1 MAALLLFP
9 RTSYLVLVTLRSLL
23 YFHRPSIKSIFLHLS
38 SSSDIRCNLSL
49 GSISNRVATLSLFP
63 NVRRLPVVFFSPI
76 LCLTPP
82 CCPAADTR
90 STSPPYAPN
99 ILMHTI
105 ARRSRHCPPD
115 RAAPPSRLKRIAA
128 HTIASPL
135 RFYLHSPSSSPQ
147 LRHLLPRS
155 PPPSPFALWPPP
167 PPSPPVISAGLSRS
181 SRPSHPPPRHLA
193 SSSLAARPSSAWLV
207 SGRGGKTMEAENGKE
222 KDRMRHGKRARRDL
236 GGKRRNGWWCYV
248 KARRAGYFFSLSLA
262 QLLHLWL
269 LVVTP
274 HVSFA
279 VVHLLWLVVAVLTA
293 LRLLFPRYHNIPEP
307 RHR

>member
-1 MAALLLFP
+1 
-9 RTSYLVLVTLRSLL
+9 
-23 YFHRPSIKSIFLHLS
+23 
-38 SSSDIRCNLSL
+38 
-49 GSISNRVATLSLFP
+49 
-63 NVRRLPVVFFSPI
+63 
-76 LCLTPP
+76 
-82 CCPAADTR
+82 
-90 STSPPYAPN
+90 
-99 ILMHTI
+99 MHTI

-135 RFYLHSPSSSPQ
+135 RFYLHSPSSFPQ

-181 SRPSHPPPRHLA
+181 SRPSHPPPRHLV
-193 SSSLAARPSSAWLV
+193 SPSLAARPSSAWLV

-248 KARRAGYFFSLSLA
+248 KARRAGYFFSLSCSASASLA
-262 QLLHLWL
+262 ACSDAACLFCGSPSALASGGG
-269 LVVTP
+269 TDG
-274 HVSFA
+274 FA
-279 VVHLLWLVVAVLTA
+279 PSLPA
-293 LRLLFPRYHNIPEP
+293 IS
-307 RHR
+307 